1 MQTYAVFTSS
11 FLSIA
16 LLPIDAVDIIVSI
29 FFLFRVNN
37 TFNFCLILGY
47 K

>member
-29 FFLFRVNN
+29 FLFRVNN

>member
-29 FFLFRVNN
+29 FYFE
-37 TFNFCLILGY
+37 
-47 K
+47 